1 MLMVFAS
8 RRSLTLLSVPLLA
21 VGLVLTTYAGD
32 YKPPDLPQVFHA
44 KTYPIHESHDDE
56 RVAVAL
62 DPYFE
67 PEKADVLHVPYRK
80 HDLLPVRFIIT
91 NDGNNPVTLKG
102 MKVEFITAHN
112 EKQEPASTE
121 DIQRRLANQP
131 RTQTTTPPLPLPL
144 PRKSRG
150 RVTGSTQDEIDY
162 LQFKARAVEAHSTQS
177 GFFFF
182 DTSGMS
188 DPLAG
193 SHIYITGIRNGD
205 GQELFYFDLPLRKG
219 PANQDMPLVP

>member
-1 MLMVFAS
+1 MLMLLVS
-8 RRSLTLLSVPLLA
+8 KRRLSVLFLVLLL
-21 VGLVLTTYAGD
+21 VGLSLAIYAGD

-44 KTYPIHESHDDE
+44 KTYPIHESHDNE
-56 RVAVAL
+56 RVAIAL

-67 PEKADVLHVPYRK
+67 PEKAELLHVPYKK

-91 NDGNNPVTLKG
+91 NDGNEPVSLRDLKIQ
-102 MKVEFITAHN
+102 FITTHN
-112 EKQEPASTE
+112 EKQEPATTE

-131 RTQTTTPPLPLPL
+131 RTQATTPPLPLPI

-150 RVTGSTQDEIDY
+150 RVSSGTQDEIDY
-162 LQFKARAVEAHSTQS
+162 LQFKARAVEAHSTQA
-177 GFFFF
+177 GFLFF

-193 SHIYITGIRNGD
+193 SHIYISGLRNGD
-205 GQELFYFDLPLRKG
+205 GQELFYFDLPLRKA
-219 PANQDMPLVP
+219 PANQDTPLAR

>member
-1 MLMVFAS
+1 MLMVPAS
-8 RRSLTLLSVPLLA
+8 RRSLKLPGGILLM
-21 VGLVLTTYAGD
+21 LVLALTIYAGD

-44 KTYPIHESHDDE
+44 KTYPLHETHDDE
-56 RVAVAL
+56 RVAVAI

-80 HDLLPVRFIIT
+80 HELLPVRFIIT
-91 NDGNNPVTLKG
+91 NDGSDPVTLKG
-102 MKVEFITAHN
+102 MKVQFITAHN

-150 RVTGSTQDEIDY
+150 RVSGSTQDELDY

-193 SHIYITGIRNGD
+193 SHIYITGVRNGN
-205 GQELFYFDLPLRKG
+205 GQELFYFDLPLKKSA
-219 PANQDMPLVP
+219 PTENPTQ

>member
-1 MLMVFAS
+1 MLMALVS
-8 RRSLTLLSVPLLA
+8 KRSLAFLSLILLVLGLSLA
-21 VGLVLTTYAGD
+21 VLAGD

-44 KTYPIHESHDDE
+44 KTYPIHESHDNE
-56 RVAVAL
+56 HVAIAL

-67 PEKADVLHVPYRK
+67 ANRADLLHVPYRK
-80 HDLLPVRFIIT
+80 HELLPVRFIIT
-91 NDGNNPVTLKG
+91 NDGNDPITLKG

-150 RVTGSTQDEIDY
+150 RVSGSTQDEIDY

-188 DPLAG
+188 DPLSG
-193 SHIYITGIRNGD
+193 SHVYITGVRNGD
-205 GQELFYFDLPLRKG
+205 GQELFYFDLPLKKTASTEN
-219 PANQDMPLVP
+219 PTQ

>member
-1 MLMVFAS
+1 MLMVPAS
-8 RRSLTLLSVPLLA
+8 RRSLKLPGGILLMLVLA
-21 VGLVLTTYAGD
+21 LTTYAGD

-44 KTYPIHESHDDE
+44 KTYPLHETHDDE
-56 RVAVAL
+56 RVAVAI

-80 HDLLPVRFIIT
+80 HELLPVRFIIT
-91 NDGNNPVTLKG
+91 NDGSDPVTLKG
-102 MKVEFITAHN
+102 MKVQFITAHN

-150 RVTGSTQDEIDY
+150 RVSGSTQDELDY

-193 SHIYITGIRNGD
+193 SHIYITGVRNGN
-205 GQELFYFDLPLRKG
+205 GQELFYFDLPLKKSAATEN
-219 PANQDMPLVP
+219 PTQ